1 MSVGEPPAPPQ
12 APNSNV
18 AARTLAISFFI
29 VTSNESSGS
38 PGARMAGVREH
49 NLAMKEWHQLR
60 LVLWSLALALVLS
73 FAFPSLAAA
82 STPVVKCG
90 KVTAYVAGSATTS
103 ASLTVDDVTFVV
115 GLPGGAATP
124 STASLTVPNPNPQVG
139 QSVCIRGLVD
149 PLPGGFQLLSGD
161 IAIASGGPS
170 ISVGLPNTSTAP
182 QPDELNLALLVVAA
196 VVAAGLLVVRRRS
209 SPTA

>member
-1 MSVGEPPAPPQ
+1 MASKSSLARHSISGKAHVYCRFSTRRGVAER
-12 APNSNV
+12 SN
-18 AARTLAISFFI
+18 AA
-29 VTSNESSGS
+29 VSG
-38 PGARMAGVREH
+38 EH
-49 NLAMKEWHQLR
+49 NVGTKEPTHVR
-60 LVLWSLALALVLS
+60 PVLCSVALALLIS
-73 FAFPSLAAA
+73 FIPASLADA
-82 STPVVKCG
+82 STPIVKCG
-90 KVTAYVAGSATTS
+90 KVTAYVAGSSTTS
-103 ASLTVDDVTFVV
+103 ASVTVDDVNFVV

-139 QSVCIRGLVD
+139 QSVCVRGLVD

-182 QPDELNLALLVVAA
+182 QPDELSLALLVVVA
-196 VVAAGLLVVRRRS
+196 VLGAGLLGLRRRV